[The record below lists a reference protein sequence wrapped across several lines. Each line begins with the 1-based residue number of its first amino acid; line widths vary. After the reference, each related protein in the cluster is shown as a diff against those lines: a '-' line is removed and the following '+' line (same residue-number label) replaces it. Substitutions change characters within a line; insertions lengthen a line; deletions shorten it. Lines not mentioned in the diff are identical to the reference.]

1 MHNRIIISTIY
12 YPQLSTIKYLRV
24 DADDLDAGL
33 SEIASMPDSKLL
45 KYANQAELTDS
56 LFNAKRWAE
65 EMEKIENNK

>member
-12 YPQLSTIKYLRV
+12 YPQLSPIKYLRV

-45 KYANQAELTDS
+45 MYANQAELTDS